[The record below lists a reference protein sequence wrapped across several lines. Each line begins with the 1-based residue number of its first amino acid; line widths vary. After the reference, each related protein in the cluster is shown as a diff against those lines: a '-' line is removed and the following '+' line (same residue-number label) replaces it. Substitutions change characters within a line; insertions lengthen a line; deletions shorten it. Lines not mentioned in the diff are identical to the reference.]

1 MIFFVLIKCKRS
13 DHSEITKDIQTYAA
27 IAILMKKSQFHGR
40 SEHMHSPD
48 PIFKLIGSILRMLEC
63 RRQAHQETVSSCIT
77 LRISGDCLSMVGS
90 PYRFSKKPYAINAFI
105 CYNGFKC
112 HFSQDS
118 IVKKSP
124 DVRCFTITRNQIQF
138 AIKP

>member
-1 MIFFVLIKCKRS
+1 
-13 DHSEITKDIQTYAA
+13 
-27 IAILMKKSQFHGR
+27 
-40 SEHMHSPD
+40 MHSPD

-63 RRQAHQETVSSCIT
+63 RRQAHKETVSSCIT

-90 PYRFSKKPYAINAFI
+90 PYRFGKETHAINSFI
-105 CYNGFKC
+105 CYNGFKY

-118 IVKKSP
+118 IIKKLP
-124 DVRCFTITRNQIQF
+124 DVRHFTIVRNQIQF